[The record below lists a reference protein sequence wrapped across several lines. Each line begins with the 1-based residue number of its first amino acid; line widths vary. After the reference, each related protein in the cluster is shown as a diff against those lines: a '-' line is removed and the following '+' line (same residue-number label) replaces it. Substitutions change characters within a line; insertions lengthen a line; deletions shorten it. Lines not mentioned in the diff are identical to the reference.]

1 VIAAATMPRKW
12 TAAARRIGRGDMLT
26 LSASETVNRAARFII
41 AVILARAVGPDD
53 YGAWVVAAAVG
64 VLLMT
69 VGDLGLGTVIVTR
82 VAAAPALLRPYV
94 ANMLAVVAVV
104 LGVSFAAVAGGWLAG
119 LLGPLVA
126 MLALAGM
133 IDSATFLVLAPLR
146 ARNDLR
152 PEALVRGGQG
162 IALLAVGIPVF
173 LTADASA
180 QALAVVFLAVS
191 AASLAF
197 ALLALVRAAGAVAP
211 RLRVA
216 LTCELARAASPVLA
230 ATFVAMAYFRID
242 ALLLAA
248 IRGEAGAGLYA
259 AAYNVAF
266 GATFVAVMFGRIL
279 LPRFAQA
286 ATPGALRL
294 SYRRSVR
301 NLSAAAGCMLVALAA
316 AAPLIPRVYGHEY
329 AGALPAYAWLV
340 GAQAAFF
347 LTHMN
352 YTFLYAR
359 GRAVAVWWLTV
370 GSLVL
375 NVALNAALIRPFGPA
390 GAGAAAL
397 ATETALLAAQLWLI
411 RAVLHDVPHAD
422 THAGGEPLPALA
434 A

>member
-1 VIAAATMPRKW
+1 RARVLPVRHVHDPDRPPPLREVRAVARRRRLQQDPPGAHGLPARRGVPSVIAAATMPRKW

-173 LTADASA
+173 LAADASA

-266 GATFVAVMFGRIL
+266 GTTFVAVMFGRIL

-294 SYRRSVR
+294 SY
-301 NLSAAAGCMLVALAA
+301 
-316 AAPLIPRVYGHEY
+316 
-329 AGALPAYAWLV
+329 
-340 GAQAAFF
+340 
-347 LTHMN
+347 
-352 YTFLYAR
+352 
-359 GRAVAVWWLTV
+359 
-370 GSLVL
+370 
-375 NVALNAALIRPFGPA
+375 
-390 GAGAAAL
+390 
-397 ATETALLAAQLWLI
+397 
-411 RAVLHDVPHAD
+411 
-422 THAGGEPLPALA
+422 
-434 A
+434 